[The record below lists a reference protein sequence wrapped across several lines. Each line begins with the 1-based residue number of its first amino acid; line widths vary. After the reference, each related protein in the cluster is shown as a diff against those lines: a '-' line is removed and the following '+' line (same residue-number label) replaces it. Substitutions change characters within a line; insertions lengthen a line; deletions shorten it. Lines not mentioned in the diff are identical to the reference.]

1 MVNVITPQFNL
12 HSEEANVSFFVNI
25 CFFCYR
31 LASFSYELVCYV
43 HHDKWLYYV
52 VCLGDLHHA
61 FHLAHCIS
69 RFQNLRTLQ
78 YSTLTMTLILFS
90 LIDLFHKSVFHI
102 NNHNSWFQLASFL
115 AGYIFIAIKATR

>member
-31 LASFSYELVCYV
+31 WVSFSYKLVCYV

-52 VCLGDLHHA
+52 VCLGDVHHA
-61 FHLAHCIS
+61 FHLAHCIL
-69 RFQNLRTLQ
+69 RFQKFEDTPIFNLN
-78 YSTLTMTLILFS
+78 Y
-90 LIDLFHKSVFHI
+90 DLDS
-102 NNHNSWFQLASFL
+102 
-115 AGYIFIAIKATR
+115 IFTCRLVS